1 MHNNGSLN
9 LLYSAG
15 ENTVLLEQTNKQTN
29 NPVSCFGQQLLI
41 NLTPKLDICER
52 KVVTNVH
59 MEISS
64 STFTDSFFF
73 FVTIAQSEQWVL
85 MDEPLGSWL
94 LTSWVIA
101 QQWRE

>member
-1 MHNNGSLN
+1 
-9 LLYSAG
+9 
-15 ENTVLLEQTNKQTN
+15 
-29 NPVSCFGQQLLI
+29 
-41 NLTPKLDICER
+41 
-52 KVVTNVH
+52 